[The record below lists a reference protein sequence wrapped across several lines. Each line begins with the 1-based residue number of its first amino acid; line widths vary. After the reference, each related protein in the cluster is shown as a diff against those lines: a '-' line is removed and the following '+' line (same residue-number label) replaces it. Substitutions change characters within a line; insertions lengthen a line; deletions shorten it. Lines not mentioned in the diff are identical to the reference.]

1 MGKTIEHSGT
11 IERIEGNTLFVR
23 VEQESACAGCHA
35 KGLCSA
41 GERKEKII
49 EVTTDNPNA
58 YQVNEKVMVCAELS
72 LGLQAVLLAFV
83 FPLIIVVAAILSGT
97 YLHWSESTSGTIGLL
112 MLVPYYVI
120 LYYFRERIKKKFVFT
135 LKKLI

>member
-11 IERIEGNTLFVR
+11 IERIEGNTIFVR

-41 GERKEKII
+41 SERKEKII
-49 EVTTDNPNA
+49 EVTTATPNA
-58 YQVNEKVMVCAELS
+58 YHVNEQVMVCAELS

-83 FPLIIVVAAILSGT
+83 FPLIIVVAAILSGN
-97 YLHWSESTSGTIGLL
+97 YLQWDESTSGTIGLG

-120 LYYFRERIKKKFVFT
+120 LYYFRERIRKKFVFT